1 MSFWTVSSILPYLLN
16 LWDPDSVPFSVFSS
30 SLIEEPSKVSAS
42 ELAIDGVIR
51 ETRERAGVSV
61 HDPIVLKCHRRA
73 GD

>member
-1 MSFWTVSSILPYLLN
+1 M
-16 LWDPDSVPFSVFSS
+16 PFSVFSS

-51 ETRERAGVSV
+51 ETRKRAGVSV